1 MSAELGAWLRQ
12 QREARGWTRRDMAR
26 QLIEAG
32 RAAGDRSLP
41 GIDGMCH
48 NIYRWESGNGGLTER
63 YRLCY
68 CRALGITAAQFG
80 GATGPGPM
88 APAPVAGVAMV
99 VPAVPAVPG
108 LMAQAPVAV
117 TGQPDPGLFV
127 SSTFAYRG
135 REESSMGLFAVERE
149 VLMAAHEGSEHA
161 AEHEQ
166 HGIGEAT
173 LEQFRADLV
182 RLSRLTDADAPL
194 TAFLETRRVR
204 DRIYRVLD
212 RRLWPREQA
221 DLYFLLGC
229 VNGLMGHN
237 ARRLG
242 YPDAADE
249 LLRAGWAYA
258 NAIDHDPL
266 RGMLRAMLS
275 ANMYWR
281 GRFRESSDLAADGL
295 RYASRGPRG
304 SSLHLEHARGAA
316 RLGDLDTA
324 RRAVALAHAAR
335 DDDHGDDVVEI
346 GGEEFALSLPTTYA
360 MAGGALADTGDDG
373 TAAAGELEQAIS
385 LYDQAPGPSGQHWFG
400 GKALAGTDLALVR
413 LRSGAL
419 DGAVATLEPVL
430 ILPPAQRVSS
440 LTARLAR
447 VRSEL
452 AAPVFRGSP
461 QARDLGDQIEE
472 FGREAVTAGLH
483 SLSGLS

>member
-1 MSAELGAWLRQ
+1 MDSETAAWVRQ
-12 QREARGWTRRDMAR
+12 QREHRGWSKAEMAR
-26 QLIEAG
+26 RLIQAG
-32 RAAGDRSLP
+32 READDTAIPELS
-41 GIDGMCH
+41 GMLH
-48 NIYRWESGNGGLTER
+48 NIHRWEREGGISER
-63 YRLCY
+63 HKLHY
-68 CRALGITAAQFG
+68 CRALGIHPSQFG
-80 GATGPGPM
+80 LSTGEPADAVTLSLSAEASP
-88 APAPVAGVAMV
+88 AASAALAPVQHPA
-99 VPAVPAVPG
+99 AVPAIADPC
-108 LMAQAPVAV
+108 LQAPAGV
-117 TGQPDPGLFV
+117 
-127 SSTFAYRG
+127 AYRG
-135 REESSMGLFAVERE
+135 RQEPVLRGFAVEHE
-149 VLMAAHEGSEHA
+149 VMMAAHEGSDHA

-173 LEQFRADLV
+173 LEQLRADLI
-182 RLSRLTDADAPL
+182 RLSRLTDADSPL

-258 NAIDHDPL
+258 NAVDHDPL

-304 SSLHLEHARGAA
+304 ASLHLEHARAVA

-324 RRAVALAHAAR
+324 RRAVALARAAR
-335 DDDHGDDVVEI
+335 DQDYSDDLVEI

-373 TAAAGELEQAIS
+373 TAAAGELERAIG
-385 LYDQAPGPSGQHWFG
+385 LYDEAPGPSGQHWFG

-419 DGAVATLEPVL
+419 DGAVAALEPVL

-447 VRSEL
+447 VREEL

-461 QARDLGDQIEE
+461 QARDLGDKIDE
-472 FGREAVTAGLH
+472 FGREAVTTGLH
-483 SLSGLS
+483 SLSG